1 MNEIDTALAE
11 QSLFFVVALLVLA
24 AYLQAKIHK
33 ESTAVLGKLLDMKND
48 LREEK
53 STKCKEMSDM
63 KDDLRKDMSDMKDN
77 LREETKSL
85 GTRLARVE
93 GKF

>member
-11 QSLFFVVALLVLA
+11 QSLFFVVGLLVLA

-48 LREEK
+48 LREE
-53 STKCKEMSDM
+53 
-63 KDDLRKDMSDMKDN
+63 
-77 LREETKSL
+77 TKSL

-93 GKF
+93 GKFQGARPTKPSPA